1 MANEAVIDP
10 ASGEDQVNT
19 GRRKFLT
26 AGTAVV
32 GAVGVGV
39 AAIPFIKSW
48 NPSARALTAGA
59 PVEVDISGLQV
70 GQRLIVEWR
79 GQPVWI
85 VRRSQAIL
93 EALSTLDSQLSDPL
107 SENTDQQPGY
117 VLQDN
122 PETRSLRPEVL
133 VLVGICT
140 HLGCSPEMVAE
151 IGPTDFDANWQGGY
165 FCPCH
170 KSKFDMS
177 GRVYAGM
184 PAPTNLVVPPH
195 HYLDDNTIEV
205 GVDPEGAA

>member
-59 PVEVDISGLQV
+59 PVTVDISALQT

-93 EALSTLDSQLSDPL
+93 EALPTLDSQLSDPL

>member
-32 GAVGVGV
+32 GAVGVGM

-59 PVEVDISGLQV
+59 PVTVDISALQT

-85 VRRSQAIL
+85 VRRSESILQAL
-93 EALSTLDSQLSDPL
+93 PTLDSQLSDPL
-107 SENTDQQPGY
+107 SENTDQQPAY
-117 VLQDN
+117 VLESH

-195 HYLDDNTIEV
+195 HYEDDNTIVV